1 MQRPGLQSP
10 CAVCIQGVR
19 GSGKSILGEILRHC
33 VGHDYVGQLNCLNDL
48 KQRSAESQL
57 IGKLFTVADEV
68 SGAKRE
74 HIKAFTALNSIVTSY
89 IQTHDVKNRK
99 TRAEPVFTHLLVL
112 NSADTP
118 LHLVDDNRQWLYSR
132 SNATAE
138 DGRALAEWA
147 EKNYGEIKGYLK
159 GLPIEEGFQDKH
171 PTVTQ
176 DKPDLLEGSKAIE
189 DDIGSQVAEA
199 FSAEAVAMAN
209 CQPLALPSGL
219 HVIKTG
225 EGMEIMAKYEYVRGR
240 MKDFAET
247 DFQPNYVYKLEK
259 FGWKRISS
267 RKSPWGTKV
276 RVWFLATQA
285 EDE

>member
-1 MQRPGLQSP
+1 MAGGRCIQCSVYVELSVHGKTVVKSRWSLKSEVAHARFYCTLIPGC
-10 CAVCIQGVR
+10 CAVLCM
-19 GSGKSILGEILRHC
+19 C
-33 VGHDYVGQLNCLNDL
+33 
-48 KQRSAESQL
+48 
-57 IGKLFTVADEV
+57 DE
-68 SGAKRE
+68 
-74 HIKAFTALNSIVTSY
+74 
-89 IQTHDVKNRK
+89 
-99 TRAEPVFTHLLVL
+99 LLC
-112 NSADTP
+112 AP
-118 LHLVDDNRQWLYSR
+118 R
-132 SNATAE
+132 
-138 DGRALAEWA
+138 
-147 EKNYGEIKGYLK
+147 YLK